1 MFQRHISLFFVVFL
15 VLIQLPSLAQQSLSI
30 SADAFGSLPE
40 IYSVKI
46 SPDGDR
52 ILTLEKRDGEIIL
65 ITRSLNDQ
73 AATENLITL
82 ERGQYNWAEWVSNDR
97 IIASY
102 RYAGHADRD
111 ASLRLQLQR
120 RLLSIVWDGSEIFNP
135 HRFRRAGRLVG
146 SVGPRQPQLQDVV
159 IDMLKDDPEHILIQ
173 MDVDKVLEPAVYK
186 LNVRTKRRSRVL
198 QSRRIIDFWMTDQDH
213 VVRYGE
219 GTSIQRRKDEVRH
232 VAQYRKSLNEKWIT
246 LFDYDEVK
254 DDRPFYFEGFSED
267 TNVIY
272 IMADGENNKRGL
284 YTFDVNSKEIIEKIA
299 GSDDYDIVD
308 VSFDDNKRL
317 EYYQY
322 YRERPYFV
330 RFDQEGKYLD
340 KYFAEKFPGQTVT
353 VENKSRDKKKI
364 IFKVTSP
371 TEPGTYYILDRNN
384 DQYQQLGEI
393 YQKLDKDKLSPMEPI
408 IYQAR
413 DGLEIPAYLSLPKT
427 GGSEKFPTIIM
438 PHGGPMARDG
448 WRFDYWT
455 QFLNAR
461 GIAVLQMNYRG
472 STGYGEDYR
481 KLGYHE
487 WGRKMLEDINDG
499 TKWMIEQGYA
509 DPERVCIMGGSYG
522 GYAALQ
528 TNVKDGSLYKCAV
541 VFAPITN
548 LTGLINTMER
558 NEGFKIYEDYL
569 RSDDWTFDQASP
581 LENIDKINLP
591 ILLFHGDRDLNSPVR
606 QSRSFYNKMD
616 KAGKNIKY
624 IELEDGDHFLS
635 NEEHRIEFLKEVEKF
650 LEEYL

>member
-1 MFQRHISLFFVVFL
+1 LLKHISLFFVVFIF
-15 VLIQLPSLAQQSLSI
+15 LIRIPTSAQQSLSI
-30 SADAFGSLPE
+30 SPEAFGALAE

-46 SPDGDR
+46 SPGGNR
-52 ILTLEKRDGEIIL
+52 LLTLEKRNGEIVL

-73 AATENLITL
+73 QANENIIPF
-82 ERGQYNWAEWVSNDR
+82 ESGQYNWAEWVSDDL

-102 RYAGHADRD
+102 RYVGHADRD
-111 ASLRLQLQR
+111 TSLRLQVQR
-120 RLLSIVWDGSEIFNP
+120 RLLTIVWDGSEVFNP
-135 HRFRRAGRLVG
+135 HRFRRTNRFAG
-146 SVGPRQPQLQDVV
+146 SVGQRQPQVQDVI
-159 IDMLKDDPEHILIQ
+159 IDMLKDDPEHVLIQ
-173 MDVDKVLEPAVYK
+173 MDVDKATEPAVYK
-186 LNVRTKRRSRVL
+186 LNVRTKKRTRVL

-219 GTSIQRRKDEVRH
+219 GTSVQGRKDEVRN
-232 VAQYRKSLNEKWIT
+232 VAQYRKSIKDRWVT
-246 LFDYDEVK
+246 LFDYDEIK

-267 TNVIY
+267 PNIIY
-272 IMADGENNKRGL
+272 VMADGENNKRGL
-284 YTFDVNSKEIIEKIA
+284 YTFDVNRKQILDKIA

-308 VSFDDNKRL
+308 VSFDEDKKL

-330 RFDQEGKYLD
+330 RFDREGQYLD
-340 KYFAEKFPGQTVT
+340 QYFVEKFPGQTVT

-371 TEPGTYYILDRNN
+371 TDPRTYYILDRN
-384 DQYQQLGEI
+384 DDSFEKIGEI
-393 YQKLDKDKLSPMEPI
+393 YQKLDKSKLSPMLPI
-408 IYQAR
+408 TYLAR
-413 DGLEIPAYLSLPKT
+413 DGLEIPAYLSLPK
-427 GGSEKFPTIIM
+427 SEGIEKLPTIIM

-448 WRFDYWT
+448 WQFDYWT

-461 GIAVLQMNYRG
+461 GYAVLQMNYRG
-472 STGYGEDYR
+472 STGYGEEYR

-499 TKWMIEQGYA
+499 TRWMIEQGYA
-509 DPERVCIMGGSYG
+509 DPERICIMGGSYG

-528 TNVKDGSLYKCAV
+528 ANVKDGSLYKCAV
-541 VFAPITN
+541 SFAPITS

-558 NEGFKIYEDYL
+558 NEGFKVYEDYL

-581 LENIDKINLP
+581 LENIDKINVP
-591 ILLFHGDRDLNSPVR
+591 ILLLHGDRDLNSPII

-624 IELEDGDHFLS
+624 KIFKDGDHFLS

-650 LEEYL
+650 LKQYL